1 MARASKWQ
9 RYRMLRDLITRAVEE
24 ANDNTPEDERTDYIF
39 LAVSPDLSEVIATY
53 KVWWDDD
60 RLSEANDKGWF
71 IDDAPA
77 DDPESVAELYF
88 DLR

>member
-1 MARASKWQ
+1 MAKASEWQ
-9 RYRMLRDLITRAVEE
+9 RYRMLRDLIARAVEE
-24 ANDNTPEDERTDYIF
+24 TNDNTPEDERTDYIS

-53 KVWWDDD
+53 KAWWDDD
-60 RLSEANDKGWF
+60 RLVEADRNGWF
-71 IDDAPA
+71 IDEAPA